1 MTHLLE
7 VRMES
12 SGESFAFPFPELAS
26 RDRLFFEVV
35 VDLLSAQVFSE
46 GGVDCSTASPSLS
59 LACSRSFSF
68 CLAALTLALERSDL
82 NSGTVVEV
90 EVDGSGTDSDW
101 GSWEV
106 LELVAAC

>member
-12 SGESFAFPFPELAS
+12 SVESFALPFPEATS

-35 VDLLSAQVFSE
+35 VLSERVFS
-46 GGVDCSTASPSLS
+46 GGAPDCSTVSLSLS

-68 CLAALTLALERSDL
+68 CLEALTLALKRSDL
-82 NSGTVVEV
+82 
-90 EVDGSGTDSDW
+90 D
-101 GSWEV
+101 
-106 LELVAAC
+106 